1 VSERS
6 TRHTTFTIERIY
18 NFAPAKVFA
27 AWSNADA
34 KARWFAGPA
43 DKWTLVKRELDF
55 RVGGREKLSGS
66 FLDGH
71 TSNFNG
77 YYQDIVPDERIV
89 YSYEMDLS
97 GKKISVSLAT
107 VEFKHAKT
115 GTKLTFTEQ
124 AVFLDDFEDAG
135 GRERGTAEL
144 LDQLGASLT

>member
-1 VSERS
+1 MSVRS
-6 TRHTTFTIERIY
+6 TRHTTFTIERTY

-34 KARWFAGPA
+34 KARWFVGPPG
-43 DKWTLVKRELDF
+43 KWTLVKRELDF
-55 RVGGREKLSGS
+55 RVGGREILRGS
-66 FLDGH
+66 FADSH
-71 TSNFNG
+71 TSTFNG

-107 VEFKHAKT
+107 IEFKPAKA

-144 LDQLGASLT
+144 LDQLGASLK

>member
-1 VSERS
+1 MSERS

-27 AWSNADA
+27 AWSNVDA
-34 KARWFAGPA
+34 KARWFAGPVG
-43 DKWTLVKRELDF
+43 KWTLVKRELDF

-66 FLDGH
+66 FVDGH
-71 TSNFNG
+71 TSTFNG
-77 YYQDIVPDERIV
+77 YYQDIVPNERIV

-107 VEFKHAKT
+107 VEFKPAKA
-115 GTKLTFTEQ
+115 GTKLHFTEQ

-135 GRERGTAEL
+135 GRERGTSEL
-144 LDQLGASLT
+144 LDQLGAWLK